1 MVSEY
6 QTPYLFT
13 VTPPAA
19 CRRSLFAR
27 SCRAS
32 RACLPP
38 LAARGGASS
47 PGGRTW
53 LRPSGSCPRR
63 YRLVRVRVRVRV
75 TLTLSLSLGLSLS
88 LSLTCRGEEGL
99 ALRTRGRLVRVRV
112 RVRDRVRVGVR
123 VRVRIRVRVRVRVRV
138 RDRVRGRLHHRS
150 LPLVAHHLVK
160 HLG

>member
-1 MVSEY
+1 MVSKY
-6 QTPYLFT
+6 QSPYVFT

-19 CRRSLFAR
+19 CHRSLFAR

-75 TLTLSLSLGLSLS
+75 TLTLSLSLSLSLS
-88 LSLTCRGEEGL
+88 LTLSLTCRGEEGL

-112 RVRDRVRVGVR
+112 RVRDRVRLVEDAPLARRAERYGEHLVRGR
-123 VRVRIRVRVRVRVRV
+123 VRVRG
-138 RDRVRGRLHHRS
+138 RG
-150 LPLVAHHLVK
+150 
-160 HLG
+160 